1 MTGDSIAGG
10 MDLISALPDAILHII
25 LSHFPTKF
33 VIRTSVLSK
42 RWKHVWSD
50 TPTLSI
56 DCSEA
61 DPDSLNRTLANYS
74 APRITSFDLRVS
86 RKAQYII
93 TLVEFAVSRNTEKLS
108 LDFRDDCVC
117 FYSFPGSF
125 YASSSLNQ
133 LVVDSGVFDTVHVSW
148 TSLKDL
154 SLSFCKI
161 SDETLAKIVS
171 GSPLL
176 ESLTLH
182 HCDEIGNLDLS
193 ELMKLKRLDIDNEG
207 PTQIVAPHIH
217 CLRVRHSHR
226 KCSLVDVSSL
236 TEAYLN
242 IYSSNCY
249 YFKADFVQV
258 YVLNMLEKLQ
268 NVKNLAF
275 GAAFLQ
281 MLSLAEFCDIPFP
294 MLKVEVL
301 TLETMIVPSVIPG
314 IAKLLQNSPGVKF
327 LKLDLVNSKMISDWD
342 LNYYLDL
349 KGLDQNQCWIPKD
362 LDFSTSLE
370 PKLMTSFMEFL
381 LENTRE
387 DNTSQYNW

>member
-1 MTGDSIAGG
+1 
-10 MDLISALPDAILHII
+10 
-25 LSHFPTKF
+25 
-33 VIRTSVLSK
+33 
-42 RWKHVWSD
+42 
-50 TPTLSI
+50 
-56 DCSEA
+56 
-61 DPDSLNRTLANYS
+61 
-74 APRITSFDLRVS
+74 
-86 RKAQYII
+86 
-93 TLVEFAVSRNTEKLS
+93 
-108 LDFRDDCVC
+108 
-117 FYSFPGSF
+117 
-125 YASSSLNQ
+125 
-133 LVVDSGVFDTVHVSW
+133 
-148 TSLKDL
+148 
-154 SLSFCKI
+154 
-161 SDETLAKIVS
+161 
-171 GSPLL
+171 
-176 ESLTLH
+176 
-182 HCDEIGNLDLS
+182 
-193 ELMKLKRLDIDNEG
+193 MKLKRLDIDNEG
-207 PTQIVAPHIH
+207 PTKIVAPHIH

-242 IYSSNCY
+242 IYYSNCY
-249 YFKADFVQV
+249 YFKADFAQI
-258 YVLNMLEKLQ
+258 YVLSMLQKLQ

-301 TLETMIVPSVIPG
+301 TLETMIVPSFIPG